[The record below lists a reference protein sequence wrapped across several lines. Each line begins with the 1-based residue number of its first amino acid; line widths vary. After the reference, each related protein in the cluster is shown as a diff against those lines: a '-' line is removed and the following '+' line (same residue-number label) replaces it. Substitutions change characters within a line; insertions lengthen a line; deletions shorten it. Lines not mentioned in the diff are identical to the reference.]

1 MTFDR
6 KQQVTQHATIV
17 SRGVFS
23 ALLVLLSLLLPLSTH
38 AQGAQFKVGV
48 LPFADNTGSGSGDVA
63 SSISRA
69 VQAEMVHST
78 QLMGSVLTIASSVNP
93 NSLDAAKAIEI
104 GRAQGVDV
112 VVMGTVLEATSSQ
125 SSRSGNLPS
134 FGGISIGGHGSS
146 TKATVTL
153 QADLYNTTT
162 GQKIDSIRETGNATQ
177 NKVGTDVSTGL
188 GNMSSDQA
196 GFDNSAM
203 GKAFH
208 SAVTTLVN
216 KINSEQGQMTHYAGD
231 ASASDGSGAPAG
243 AGNPAGPGAGGTD
256 YSAFKV
262 YQNYDFTPGDT
273 IIFADDF
280 TDTQDGEFPERWQLK
295 SGQGVVNGS
304 NGKPAF
310 YLTDGNYVRVSP
322 RMKTPSYLGDQYTI
336 EFDWLPEPGAYG
348 ILVFFKTAND
358 EADLSLGAG
367 SFEFHGGGDHNLSAS
382 VPASFQNDGFHK
394 SWHHIAI
401 AVKGSQLKVYLD
413 QSRVL
418 VVPDDGT
425 VATNLQFG
433 GIGNSET
440 PLIFTNVRLA
450 TGGGMN
456 MIGQKFTDAKIV
468 THGINFDVDK
478 ATLRPESMG
487 TLNQIKRILTQNPD
501 LKFEIDGHTDNSGAA
516 AHNMTL
522 SQARADAVK
531 AQLIAMGIDPG
542 RLTSK
547 GFGDTKPMAD
557 NSTPDGR
564 ANNRRVEFVRV
575 N

>member
-1 MTFDR
+1 
-6 KQQVTQHATIV
+6 
-17 SRGVFS
+17 
-23 ALLVLLSLLLPLSTH
+23 
-38 AQGAQFKVGV
+38 
-48 LPFADNTGSGSGDVA
+48 
-63 SSISRA
+63 
-69 VQAEMVHST
+69 
-78 QLMGSVLTIASSVNP
+78 
-93 NSLDAAKAIEI
+93 
-104 GRAQGVDV
+104 
-112 VVMGTVLEATSSQ
+112 
-125 SSRSGNLPS
+125 
-134 FGGISIGGHGSS
+134 
-146 TKATVTL
+146 
-153 QADLYNTTT
+153 
-162 GQKIDSIRETGNATQ
+162 
-177 NKVGTDVSTGL
+177 
-188 GNMSSDQA
+188 
-196 GFDNSAM
+196 M

-208 SAVTTLVN
+208 SAVTTLVT
-216 KINSEQGQMTHYAGD
+216 KINSEQGQMTHYARD
-231 ASASDGSGAPAG
+231 ASASDASGAPAG
-243 AGNPAGPGAGGTD
+243 AGNPAGPAASASPGAVGTD
-256 YSAFKV
+256 YSVFKV

-280 TDTQDGEFPERWQLK
+280 TDTQDGEFPERWVLK

-322 RMKTPSYLGDQYTI
+322 RMKTPSYFGDQYTI

-348 ILVFFKTAND
+348 LIVFLKSAND
-358 EADLSLGAG
+358 EAPVSLGQG
-367 SFEFHGGGDHNLSAS
+367 SIEFQGGGDRNLSAS
-382 VPASFQNDGFHK
+382 VPASFQNDDFHK
-394 SWHHIAI
+394 TWHHVAI
-401 AVKGSQLKVYLD
+401 AVKGTQVKVYLD

-418 VVPDDGT
+418 VVPDGGM
-425 VATNLQFG
+425 AFTNLQFG
-433 GIGNSET
+433 GIGGQES

-450 TGGGMN
+450 SGGGMN

-478 ATLRPESMG
+478 ATMRPESMG

-501 LKFEIDGHTDNSGAA
+501 LKFEIDGYTDNSGAA

-522 SQARADAVK
+522 SQDRADAVK

>member
-1 MTFDR
+1 MWR
-6 KQQVTQHATIV
+6 A
-17 SRGVFS
+17 
-23 ALLVLLSLLLPLSTH
+23 
-38 AQGAQFKVGV
+38 
-48 LPFADNTGSGSGDVA
+48 PF
-63 SSISRA
+63 RA
-69 VQAEMVHST
+69 
-78 QLMGSVLTIASSVNP
+78 
-93 NSLDAAKAIEI
+93 LDAAKAIAI

-112 VVMGTVLEATSSQ
+112 VVVGTVLEASSSQ
-125 SSRSGNLPS
+125 SSKSANLPS
-134 FGGISIGGHGSS
+134 FGGINIGGHGSS

-153 QADLYNTTT
+153 QADLYNTSN
-162 GQKIDSIRETGNATQ
+162 GQKIDSIRQTGNATQ
-177 NKVGTDVSTGL
+177 NKVGADVSTGL
-188 GNMSSDQA
+188 GNMDSDQA

-208 SAVTTLVN
+208 SAVATLVS
-216 KINSEQGQMTHYAGD
+216 KINSEQGQMTHYTAD
-231 ASASDGSGAPAG
+231 AAAPDGSGGSGAPAG
-243 AGNPAGPGAGGTD
+243 AANPAAPGAPTGPGAGGTD

-273 IIFADDF
+273 IIFNDDF

-322 RMKTPSYLGDQYTI
+322 RMKTASYLGDQYTI
-336 EFDWLPEPGAYG
+336 EFDWLPEPSAYG
-348 ILVFFKTAND
+348 LLVFFKTAND

-367 SFEFHGGGDHNLSAS
+367 TFEFHGGGDHNLNAS
-382 VPASFQNDGFHK
+382 VPASFQNDDFHK

-401 AVKGSQLKVYLD
+401 AVKGPQLKVYLD
-413 QSRVL
+413 QARVL
-418 VVPDDGT
+418 VVPDDGMT
-425 VATNLQFG
+425 ATNLQFG
-433 GIGNSET
+433 GIGNPET

-450 TGGGMN
+450 SGGGMN

-501 LKFEIDGHTDNSGAA
+501 LKFEIDGYTDNSGGD

-522 SQARADAVK
+522 SQQRADAVK
-531 AQLIAMGIDPG
+531 TQLIAMGIDAG

-564 ANNRRVEFVRV
+564 ANNRRVEFVRMK
-575 N
+575 